1 MVGVV
6 IVLGGVVGAAAV
18 HWSLHTATAIRESLS
33 SEPFRRASSAR
44 VTTLVVGVIVGGITG
59 WMLHQSNS
67 AVDRSLLVVVSLLLL
82 AQGPLDLQTR
92 RLSRPVTA
100 GGFVATVGIVAMD
113 ALSSSSISNALPVML
128 LCLAVVAGFGVL
140 HRLSSTSLG
149 LGDVILVAPLSLAV
163 SHVSPQN
170 TLVWLLVA
178 SVSGAIHGAFSLM
191 TQRSHM
197 IPFGPHLLGAA
208 WLVLALS
215 V

>member
-6 IVLGGVVGAAAV
+6 IVLGGIVGAAAV
-18 HWSLHTATAIRESLS
+18 LWSLHTATAIRESLS
-33 SEPFRRASSAR
+33 SEPFRRTSLAR

-59 WMLHQSNS
+59 WLLHQSNS
-67 AVDRSLLVVVSLLLL
+67 VVDRSLLVVVSLLLL
-82 AQGPLDLQTR
+82 AQGPLDFQTR

-100 GGFVATVGIVAMD
+100 GGFVAAEGIVAMD
-113 ALSSSSISNALPVML
+113 AFSPAAPSHALLTML
-128 LCLAVVAGFGVL
+128 MCIAVVAGFGVL

-149 LGDVILVAPLSLAV
+149 LGDVFLVAPLSLAV

-178 SVSGAIHGAFSLM
+178 SVSGAIHGALSLM
-191 TQRSHM
+191 TRRSHM

-208 WLVLALS
+208 WLVLMLS

>member
-6 IVLGGVVGAAAV
+6 IVLGGVVGAAV
-18 HWSLHTATAIRESLS
+18 VQWSLHTAIVIRASLS
-33 SEPFRRASSAR
+33 SEPFRQASYVR
-44 VTTLVVGVIVGGITG
+44 VSMLVVGAIVGGITG
-59 WMLHQSNS
+59 WMLLQSNS
-67 AVDRSLLVVVSLLLL
+67 VVNRSLLVVVSLLLL
-82 AQGPLDLQTR
+82 AQGPLDFQTR

-100 GGFVATVGIVAMD
+100 GGFVAAVGIVAVD
-113 ALSSSSISNALPVML
+113 AFRSAALSHVLLAML
-128 LCLAVVAGFGVL
+128 ICIAVVAGFGAL
-140 HRLSSTSLG
+140 HRLSATSLG
-149 LGDVILVAPLSLAV
+149 LGDVLLVAPLSLAV

-178 SVSGAIHGAFSLM
+178 SVSGAIHGALSLM

-208 WLVLALS
+208 WIVLVLS

>member
-6 IVLGGVVGAAAV
+6 IVLGGLVGAAAV
-18 HWSLHTATAIRESLS
+18 LWSLYTATVIPESLS
-33 SEPFRRASSAR
+33 SEPFRQASYVR
-44 VTTLVVGVIVGGITG
+44 VTTLVVGAIVGGVTG

-67 AVDRSLLVVVSLLLL
+67 VVDRSLLVVVSLLLL

-92 RLSRPVTA
+92 RLSRPVTV
-100 GGFVATVGIVAMD
+100 GGFIAAAGIVAVD
-113 ALSSSSISNALPVML
+113 ALSSSALSHALLTML
-128 LCLAVVAGFGVL
+128 MCIAVVAGFGVL

-149 LGDVILVAPLSLAV
+149 LGDVLLVAPLSLAV

-191 TQRSHM
+191 TRRSHM

-208 WLVLALS
+208 WLVLVLS

>member
-18 HWSLHTATAIRESLS
+18 QWSLHTATVVRESSS
-33 SEPFRRASSAR
+33 SEPFRQASFVR
-44 VTTLVVGVIVGGITG
+44 VTTLVVGAIVGGVTG

-67 AVDRSLLVVVSLLLL
+67 VVDRSLLVVVSLLLL

-100 GGFVATVGIVAMD
+100 GGFVAAVGIVAVD
-113 ALSSSSISNALPVML
+113 AFSSAALSSALLTVLM
-128 LCLAVVAGFGVL
+128 CLAVVAGFGVL
-140 HRLSSTSLG
+140 HRLSATSLG
-149 LGDVILVAPLSLAV
+149 LGDVLLVAPLSLAV

-178 SVSGAIHGAFSLM
+178 SVSGAIHGALSLM
-191 TQRSHM
+191 TKRSHM

-208 WLVLALS
+208 WIVLVLS

>member
-33 SEPFRRASSAR
+33 SEPSRRASLAR

-59 WMLHQSNS
+59 WLLHQSNS
-67 AVDRSLLVVVSLLLL
+67 VVDRSLLVVVSLLLL

-113 ALSSSSISNALPVML
+113 AFSSSSISHALLSML

-140 HRLSSTSLG
+140 HRLSATSLG
-149 LGDVILVAPLSLAV
+149 LGDVLLVAPLSLAV
-163 SHVSPQN
+163 AHGSPQD
-170 TLVWLLVA
+170 TMVWLLVA
-178 SVSGAIHGAFSLM
+178 SVSGAIHGALSLM
-191 TQRSHM
+191 TRRSHM

-208 WLVLALS
+208 WLVLVLS

>member
-18 HWSLHTATAIRESLS
+18 LWSLHTAIVICESLS
-33 SEPFRRASSAR
+33 SEPCRQASVVRA
-44 VTTLVVGVIVGGITG
+44 TTVVVGAILGGIAG
-59 WMLHQSNS
+59 WILHQSNS
-67 AVDRSLLVVVSLLLL
+67 VVDRSLLVVVSLLLL

-100 GGFVATVGIVAMD
+100 GGFVAAVGIVALD
-113 ALSSSSISNALPVML
+113 AFSSSALSHALLTML
-128 LCLAVVAGFGVL
+128 MCIAAVAGFGVL
-140 HRLSSTSLG
+140 HRLSATSLG
-149 LGDVILVAPLSLAV
+149 LGDVLLVAPLSLAV

-191 TQRSHM
+191 TRRSYM

-208 WLVLALS
+208 WIVLVLS

>member
-6 IVLGGVVGAAAV
+6 IVLSGVVGAAAV
-18 HWSLHTATAIRESLS
+18 LWSLHTATVIRESLS
-33 SEPFRRASSAR
+33 SEPFRQASHVR
-44 VTTLVVGVIVGGITG
+44 VTTLVVGAILGGVTG

-67 AVDRSLLVVVSLLLL
+67 VIDRSLLVVVSLLLL

-100 GGFVATVGIVAMD
+100 GGFFAAVGIVALD
-113 ALSSSSISNALPVML
+113 AFSSSALSRAILTML
-128 LCLAVVAGFGVL
+128 MCIAVVAGFGVL
-140 HRLSSTSLG
+140 HRLSATSLG
-149 LGDVILVAPLSLAV
+149 LGDVLLVAPLSLAV

-178 SVSGAIHGAFSLM
+178 SVSGAIHGALSLM

-208 WLVLALS
+208 WLVLVLS

>member
-6 IVLGGVVGAAAV
+6 IVLGGVVGATAV
-18 HWSLHTATAIRESLS
+18 LWSLHTATVIRESLS
-33 SEPFRRASSAR
+33 SEPIRQASYVR
-44 VTTLVVGVIVGGITG
+44 VSILVVGAIVGGVTG

-67 AVDRSLLVVVSLLLL
+67 VVDRSLLVVVSLLLL

-92 RLSRPVTA
+92 RLSRPVTV
-100 GGFVATVGIVAMD
+100 GGFIAAVGIVAVD
-113 ALSSSSISNALPVML
+113 TFSSAALSHTL
-128 LCLAVVAGFGVL
+128 LTVLMCLAVVAGFGVL
-140 HRLSSTSLG
+140 HRLSATSLG
-149 LGDVILVAPLSLAV
+149 LGDVLLVAPLSLAV
-163 SHVSPQN
+163 PHVSPQN

-178 SVSGAIHGAFSLM
+178 SVSGAIHGALSLM

-208 WLVLALS
+208 WIVLVLS